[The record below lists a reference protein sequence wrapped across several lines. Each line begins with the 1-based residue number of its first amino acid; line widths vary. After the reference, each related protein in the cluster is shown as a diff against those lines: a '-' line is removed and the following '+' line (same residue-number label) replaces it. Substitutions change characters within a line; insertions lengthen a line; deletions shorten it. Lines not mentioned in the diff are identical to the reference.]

1 MLSIKMKSL
10 SFSTGT
16 GTYISL
22 QIPAHLLPR
31 AFFIIIKAL
40 VYQNVQTLLYQ
51 ILSHISQWNCTALTL
66 FSMASDPTY
75 FVWGVRNFRWKPKIL
90 GKCIVV
96 KIDEICRWYKR
107 CHISEM
113 SPQVEKVDSSTNVK
127 TTAVRKE
134 LTLTR
139 IGEHMHC
146 QCLEMVINKITL
158 KAGTPISSFLVN
170 LLKKWIK

>member
-1 MLSIKMKSL
+1 MVTVSQPLESVHSNPTLPDLVKQFPVEL
-10 SFSTGT
+10 YSFNPIFYGHWSN
-16 GTYISL
+16 
-22 QIPAHLLPR
+22 LL
-31 AFFIIIKAL
+31 
-40 VYQNVQTLLYQ
+40 
-51 ILSHISQWNCTALTL
+51 C
-66 FSMASDPTY
+66 M
-75 FVWGVRNFRWKPKIL
+75 GVRNFCWEPKIR

-113 SPQVEKVDSSTNVK
+113 SPQVEKVDSSTTVK

-139 IGEHMHC
+139 IGEHMCC
-146 QCLEMVINKITL
+146 QCLEIVINKVTL